1 MATTIT
7 PPSPNNKASA
17 YYATINHVKHAVAA
31 ESPSQILVDIVDNR

>member
-17 YYATINHVKHAVAA
+17 YYAKINHVKHAVVA
-31 ESPSQILVDIVDNR
+31 ESKEQILVDIVDNR